1 MQAPT
6 KTLNMVLAIN
16 KHLKV
21 SKRIKNGGAKQRRES
36 PERQKEEGC

>member
-21 SKRIKNGGAKQRRES
+21 ISKGKCLAQDRGGSKV
-36 PERQKEEGC
+36 PFTKI